1 MLASWLR
8 ERDQQR
14 IQEAEERGRIIGLE
28 QAREEGRREA
38 REEGRREGRKK
49 ADQEWR
55 DWYERYQVAQQEGR
69 EFNEPPP
76 DRPGK
81 GND

>member
-8 ERDQQR
+8 ERDQQKE
-14 IQEAEERGRIIGLE
+14 QEAEERGRQLGLQE
-28 QAREEGRREA
+28 GQQKGRER
-38 REEGRREGRKK
+38 

-55 DWYERYQVAQQEGR
+55 DWYERYQVAQREGR

-76 DRPGK
+76 DRPGQ
-81 GND
+81 GA

>member
-8 ERDQQR
+8 ERDQERVQR
-14 IQEAEERGRIIGLE
+14 AKEKGW
-28 QAREEGRREA
+28 
-38 REEGRREGRKK
+38 REGRKK

>member
-14 IQEAEERGRIIGLE
+14 IQEAEERVRIIGSE
-28 QAREEGRREA
+28 QA

-55 DWYERYQVAQQEGR
+55 DWYERYQVAQREGR

-76 DRPGK
+76 DRPGQ
-81 GND
+81 GA